1 MTRRQVRI
9 RLPPETFGMKLTVVT
24 ELWKSQAQ
32 LRKAA
37 AFYEKGGHFRDASS
51 CFHENGEYELAI
63 EALRRGNEFDELIRY
78 IELYVIAP
86 EIRHLYC

>member
-9 RLPPETFGMKLTVVT
+9 LPPPRKAFGMKLTVVT
-24 ELWKSQAQ
+24 EIWKSQGQ

-37 AFYEKGGHFRDASS
+37 AFYEKGDHFRDASS

-63 EALRRGNEFDELIRY
+63 ETLRRGNEFDELIRY
-78 IELYVIAP
+78 IERYVIA
-86 EIRHLYC
+86 LDF